1 MHTLAGEKSND
12 PQSPA
17 YVPSIFDSTKDSF
30 SDTKVTQM
38 LRRYESIKRRQQRRD
53 ELEAA
58 ESLCVVSESS
68 SPGDTSGFRPVEEND
83 QNDTTS

>member
-1 MHTLAGEKSND
+1 MILSLLLTFHL
-12 PQSPA
+12 
-17 YVPSIFDSTKDSF
+17 TKDSF

-58 ESLCVVSESS
+58 ESLCVLSESS
-68 SPGDTSGFRPVEEND
+68 SPGDTSGFSETGPVEEK
-83 QNDTTS
+83 